1 MGIGLVL
8 GLVLGKA
15 SVWII
20 NRINLDS
27 SGLYPVLTL
36 SLAALTYGIST
47 FVEAS
52 GLLAVYVM
60 AVVVGNADL
69 TYRHTIVRFNEG
81 FAWMMQ
87 ILMFILLGL
96 LVFPN
101 QLLDIIWQGI
111 LLSLLLMF
119 VARPLG
125 VFLSMMFA
133 KYSSKEK
140 LFISWA
146 GLKGAVPIVL
156 ATYPMMAGLENSTL
170 IFNVVFFVVLTS
182 ALLQGATIA
191 PLAKFLNLS
200 QGEKETVPH
209 SLELVSMG
217 KTKNEMI
224 ELKLVEHA
232 DISGK
237 SLEELHLP
245 EDILVTAV
253 IRDDKLLTPRGNTQ
267 IFAGDTLYILIS
279 KKKRDKV
286 KAFFQKNTSDGDERE
301 GKTS

>member
-1 MGIGLVL
+1 
-8 GLVLGKA
+8 
-15 SVWII
+15 
-20 NRINLDS
+20 
-27 SGLYPVLTL
+27 
-36 SLAALTYGIST
+36 
-47 FVEAS
+47 
-52 GLLAVYVM
+52 
-60 AVVVGNADL
+60 
-69 TYRHTIVRFNEG
+69 
-81 FAWMMQ
+81 
-87 ILMFILLGL
+87 
-96 LVFPN
+96 
-101 QLLDIIWQGI
+101 
-111 LLSLLLMF
+111 MF

-133 KYSSKEK
+133 KYSSQEK

-253 IRDDKLLTPRGNTQ
+253 IREDKLLTPRGNTQ

-286 KAFFQKNTSDGDERE
+286 KAFFQKNTSDVDDRE